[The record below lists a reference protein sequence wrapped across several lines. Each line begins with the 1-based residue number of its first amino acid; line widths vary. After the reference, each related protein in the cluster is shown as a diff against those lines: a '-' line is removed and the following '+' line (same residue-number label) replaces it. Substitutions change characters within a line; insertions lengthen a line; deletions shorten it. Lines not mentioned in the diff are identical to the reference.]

1 MTIAKRLL
9 AYARNT
15 WRGLTSMGTALALLV
30 LLALGAIPGAMLP
43 QRALNQAKVDEYLTE
58 HSTIGPWLDRVQAF
72 DVFSSFWFTAIYV
85 LLFISLVGCIIPRTV
100 EHAKALRTQ
109 PVPVPRNLGRLPKH
123 AEQTVTA
130 DQEQLAE
137 TISTRLRGWRRSTR
151 VNGEVTEISAEK
163 GYLREFGNLVFH
175 LSLVGLLVS
184 FAVGKLFGYEGNVIV
199 IANGGPGFCSSSP
212 AAFDSFRAG
221 NTVDGTNLDP
231 VCVKVKDFKA
241 TYLASGQAHSFES
254 NIEYQ
259 AGDDIQNNVWRPDRL
274 AMNHPLR
281 VNGNRVYLLGYGYA
295 PTFTVTFPD
304 GRKRSETIQ
313 WRPDDPT
320 TLLSSGAV
328 RIDPPAGTYPDPNVR
343 RKNQIAIQGLFAPTE
358 QLHGTLLSSSFPEMR
373 KPAVAINIY
382 RGDTGLDSGRAQSIF
397 DLDPRMIEQKR
408 LNQVARANLL
418 PGQSVKLNDGTIVRF
433 DGAVNFVNL
442 QVSRDPAQL
451 WVLIFALTMMA
462 GLVVSLVIKRRRVW
476 ARLTPG
482 ATAGTVNVELGGLA
496 RTDSSGWGDEFE
508 RLCDRCLEGLP
519 RLGTAGAATGHK
531 DEDAE

>member
-1 MTIAKRLL
+1 MPSRSRCRATWDGCP
-9 AYARNT
+9 NT
-15 WRGLTSMGTALALLV
+15 
-30 LLALGAIPGAMLP
+30 P
-43 QRALNQAKVDEYLTE
+43 NE
-58 HSTIGPWLDRVQAF
+58 PW
-72 DVFSSFWFTAIYV
+72 
-85 LLFISLVGCIIPRTV
+85 PRT
-100 EHAKALRTQ
+100 KSSW
-109 PVPVPRNLGRLPKH
+109 PRPCPAGFAAG
-123 AEQTVTA
+123 AEA
-130 DQEQLAE
+130 PEKDG
-137 TISTRLRGWRRSTR
+137 I
-151 VNGEVTEISAEK
+151 TEISAEK

-175 LSLVGLLVS
+175 LSLVGLLVA

-231 VCVKVKDFKA
+231 VCVKVQDFKA

-254 NIEYQ
+254 NIQYQ

-476 ARLTPG
+476 ARLSPG
-482 ATAGTVNVELGGLA
+482 AAAGTVNVELGGLA

-508 RLCDRCLEGLP
+508 RLCDRCLEGFP
-519 RLGTAGAATGHK
+519 PTGAARAGNGHK

>member
-43 QRALNQAKVDEYLTE
+43 QRALNQAKVDEYLAE

-85 LLFISLVGCIIPRTV
+85 LLFVSLVGCIIPRTV
-100 EHAKALRTQ
+100 EHAKALRAQ

-123 AEQTVTA
+123 AERAVVA
-130 DQEQLAE
+130 DQGQLAE
-137 TISTRLRGWRRSTR
+137 AISGRLRGWRRSTR
-151 VNGEVTEISAEK
+151 EKDGITEISAEK

-175 LSLVGLLVS
+175 LSLVGLLVA

-199 IANGGPGFCSSSP
+199 IADNGPGFCSSSP

-231 VCVKVKDFKA
+231 VCVKVQDFKA

-254 NIEYQ
+254 NIQYQ

-358 QLHGTLLSSSFPEMR
+358 QLHGTLLSSSFPE
-373 KPAVAINIY
+373 
-382 RGDTGLDSGRAQSIF
+382 
-397 DLDPRMIEQKR
+397 
-408 LNQVARANLL
+408 
-418 PGQSVKLNDGTIVRF
+418 
-433 DGAVNFVNL
+433 
-442 QVSRDPAQL
+442 
-451 WVLIFALTMMA
+451 
-462 GLVVSLVIKRRRVW
+462 
-476 ARLTPG
+476 
-482 ATAGTVNVELGGLA
+482 
-496 RTDSSGWGDEFE
+496 
-508 RLCDRCLEGLP
+508 
-519 RLGTAGAATGHK
+519 
-531 DEDAE
+531 

>member
-43 QRALNQAKVDEYLTE
+43 QRALNQAKVDEYLAE

-100 EHAKALRTQ
+100 EHAKALRAQ

-123 AEQTVTA
+123 AERAWSRTKSSWPRRFPPGFA
-130 DQEQLAE
+130 AGAE
-137 TISTRLRGWRRSTR
+137 APEKDGI
-151 VNGEVTEISAEK
+151 TEISAEK

-175 LSLVGLLVS
+175 LSLVGLLVA

-221 NTVDGTNLDP
+221 NTVDSTNLDP
-231 VCVKVKDFKA
+231 VCVKVQDFKA

-254 NIEYQ
+254 NIQYQ

-274 AMNHPLR
+274 AMNHLLR

-476 ARLTPG
+476 ARLSPG
-482 ATAGTVNVELGGLA
+482 AAAGTVNVELGGLA

-508 RLCDRCLEGLP
+508 RLCDRCLEGF
-519 RLGTAGAATGHK
+519 ADGAARAGNGHK